1 MNDQKNLNENLTN
14 IDNQNNQLDLDLND
28 SDANDFTSFK
38 KIHLTKEEKIARK
51 NKLSLKRKEFKLKI
65 LQFKNER
72 KNLIIERNKK
82 YKAYQES
89 YKKQLNEKL
98 KELINQLNNS
108 QSEED
113 KQKINKAILQT
124 KKDIKDSLNYVKN
137 LAEVLEIR
145 NRIKFLKKE
154 IILNHSLL
162 KDKDPDLV
170 FYKNDFKDEN
180 IFEVNK
186 FNLWYK
192 NGSKH
197 ALKNINIDLKKNKV
211 TALIGPSGCGKSTF
225 IRSLNKMNDLIDGVK
240 TKGDIWFLS
249 KNINSQVIT
258 ELELRTRVGMVFQKP
273 TPFNLSIYENIAYA
287 LRSHG
292 IKEKSAIDKIVEESL
307 KAAALWEE
315 VKTILDENALS
326 LSGGQQQ
333 RLCIARAIAL
343 QPDVLLMDEPTS
355 ALDPV
360 ATNKI
365 EILIRQL
372 KQRFSIVIVT
382 HSMAQAQRVS
392 DETIFFFQGVVIES
406 GPTKQI
412 FTQPKEKRTKDYV
425 SGRIG

>member
-1 MNDQKNLNENLTN
+1 MNEQKNLNENLLK
-14 IDNQNNQLDLDLND
+14 IDNQNTQFDLDLND
-28 SDANDFTSFK
+28 PETTEFTSFK
-38 KIHLTKEEKIARK
+38 KNHLTKEEKLARK
-51 NKLSLKRKEFKLKI
+51 NRLHLKRKEFKAKI

-82 YKAYQES
+82 YKIYQES

-98 KELINQLNNS
+98 KELTNQLNVSDN
-108 QSEED
+108 EEE
-113 KQKINKAILQT
+113 KLKINKEIFQI
-124 KKDIKDSLNYVKN
+124 KKEIKDSLNYVKN

-154 IILNHSLL
+154 IILNRSLL

-192 NGSKH
+192 NGSKQ
-197 ALKNINIDLKKNKV
+197 ALKNININLKKNKV

-225 IRSLNKMNDLIDGVK
+225 IRSLNKMNDLIEGVK

-292 IKEKSAIDKIVEESL
+292 IKEKSSIDKIVEESL
-307 KAAALWEE
+307 KSAALWEE
-315 VKTILDENALS
+315 VKNILDENALS

-365 EILIRQL
+365 EILIREL

>member
-1 MNDQKNLNENLTN
+1 MNDQKNLNENLIN

-28 SDANDFTSFK
+28 SETNDFTSFK
-38 KIHLTKEEKIARK
+38 KNHLTKEEKIARK

-72 KNLIIERNKK
+72 KNLIVERNKK
-82 YKAYQES
+82 YKVYQES

-98 KELINQLNNS
+98 KKLMNQLTNS
-108 QSEED
+108 QNEED
-113 KQKINKAILQT
+113 KQKIHKQILQT
-124 KKDIKDSLNYVKN
+124 KKDIKDSLNHVKN
-137 LAEVLEIR
+137 LSEVLEIR

-154 IILNHSLL
+154 IILNRSLL

-170 FYKNDFKDEN
+170 FYKNDFKNEN

-192 NGSKH
+192 NGSKQ
-197 ALKNINIDLKKNKV
+197 ALKNININLKKNKV

-240 TKGDIWFLS
+240 TKGDIWFFG

-360 ATNKI
+360 ATNKV

-392 DETIFFFQGVVIES
+392 DETIFFFQGAVIES

>member
-1 MNDQKNLNENLTN
+1 MNNQKNLNENLTN

-28 SDANDFTSFK
+28 SEANDFTSFK

-98 KELINQLNNS
+98 KELINQLSNS
-108 QSEED
+108 QIEED

-170 FYKNDFKDEN
+170 FYKTDFNDEN

>member
-1 MNDQKNLNENLTN
+1 MNDQKNLNENLIN

-28 SDANDFTSFK
+28 SEINDFTSFK
-38 KIHLTKEEKIARK
+38 KVHLTKEEKIARK

-72 KNLIIERNKK
+72 KNLIVERNKK
-82 YKAYQES
+82 YKVYQES

-98 KELINQLNNS
+98 KELMNQLTNS
-108 QSEED
+108 ESEED
-113 KQKINKAILQT
+113 KQKIHKEILQT
-124 KKDIKDSLNYVKN
+124 KKNIKDSFNYVKN

-192 NGSKH
+192 NGSKQ
-197 ALKNINIDLKKNKV
+197 ALKNININLKKNKV

-315 VKTILDENALS
+315 VKNILDENALN

>member
-1 MNDQKNLNENLTN
+1 MNEQKNLSEDLSK
-14 IDNQNNQLDLDLND
+14 IDNQNTKFDLDLNEPET
-28 SDANDFTSFK
+28 NEFTSFK
-38 KIHLTKEEKIARK
+38 KGHLTKEEKLARK
-51 NKLSLKRKEFKLKI
+51 NKLSLKRKEFKAKI

-82 YKAYQES
+82 YKTYQES
-89 YKKQLNEKL
+89 YKKQLNENL
-98 KELINQLNNS
+98 KELTRQLNIS
-108 QSEED
+108 QAEEE
-113 KQKINKAILQT
+113 KQKINKEIFQI
-124 KKDIKDSLNYVKN
+124 KKEIKDSLNYVKN
-137 LAEVLEIR
+137 LPEVLEIR
-145 NRIKFLKKE
+145 NKIKFLKKE
-154 IILNHSLL
+154 IILNRSLL

-192 NGSKH
+192 NGSKQ
-197 ALKNINIDLKKNKV
+197 ALRNININLKKNKV

-258 ELELRTRVGMVFQKP
+258 DLELRTRVGMVFQKP

-292 IKEKSAIDKIVEESL
+292 IKEKASIDKIVEESL

-315 VKTILDENALS
+315 VKNILDENALS

-365 EILIRQL
+365 EILIRDL

-392 DETIFFFQGVVIES
+392 DETIFFFQGVVVES

>member
-28 SDANDFTSFK
+28 SEANDFTSFK

-98 KELINQLNNS
+98 KELINQLNSS

-137 LAEVLEIR
+137 LTEVLEIR

>member
-1 MNDQKNLNENLTN
+1 MNNQKNLNENLTN

-28 SDANDFTSFK
+28 SEANDFTSFK

-108 QSEED
+108 QIEED

-162 KDKDPDLV
+162 KDKDSDLV

>member
-1 MNDQKNLNENLTN
+1 MNNQKNLNENLTN

-28 SDANDFTSFK
+28 SEPNDFTSFK

-108 QSEED
+108 QIEED

-192 NGSKH
+192 NGIKH
-197 ALKNINIDLKKNKV
+197 ALKNININLKKNKV

>member
-1 MNDQKNLNENLTN
+1 MNDQKNLNENLIN

-28 SDANDFTSFK
+28 SETNDFTSFK
-38 KIHLTKEEKIARK
+38 KNHLTKEEKIARK

-72 KNLIIERNKK
+72 KNLIVERNKK
-82 YKAYQES
+82 YKVYQES

-98 KELINQLNNS
+98 KKLMNQLTNS
-108 QSEED
+108 KNEED
-113 KQKINKAILQT
+113 KQKIHKQILQT
-124 KKDIKDSLNYVKN
+124 KKDIKDSLNHVKN
-137 LAEVLEIR
+137 LSEVLEIR

-154 IILNHSLL
+154 IILNRSLL

-170 FYKNDFKDEN
+170 FYKNDFKNEN

-192 NGSKH
+192 NGSKQ
-197 ALKNINIDLKKNKV
+197 ALKNININLKKNKV

-240 TKGDIWFLS
+240 TKGDIWFFG

-292 IKEKSAIDKIVEESL
+292 IKEKSVIDKIVEESL

-360 ATNKI
+360 ATNKV

-392 DETIFFFQGVVIES
+392 DETIFFFQGAVIES

>member
-1 MNDQKNLNENLTN
+1 MSEQKNLNQNLLK
-14 IDNQNNQLDLDLND
+14 IDNQNTQFDLDLNEPET
-28 SDANDFTSFK
+28 NDFASFK
-38 KIHLTKEEKIARK
+38 KNHLTKEEKLLRK
-51 NKLSLKRKEFKLKI
+51 NKLALKRKEFKSKI

-72 KNLIIERNKK
+72 KNLILERNKK
-82 YKAYQES
+82 YKVYQEN
-89 YKKQLNEKL
+89 YKKQLNENLKKL
-98 KELINQLNNS
+98 MHQLNIS
-108 QSEED
+108 QAEEE
-113 KQKINKAILQT
+113 KQKINKEIFQL
-124 KKDIKDSLNYVKN
+124 KKEIKDSLNYVKN
-137 LAEVLEIR
+137 LPELLEIR

-154 IILNHSLL
+154 MILNRSLL

-170 FYKNDFKDEN
+170 FYKNDFQDEN

-192 NGSKH
+192 NGSKQ
-197 ALKNINIDLKKNKV
+197 ALKNININLKKNKV

-273 TPFNLSIYENIAYA
+273 TPFNLTIYENIAYA

-292 IKEKSAIDKIVEESL
+292 IKEKNSIDKIVEESL

-315 VKTILDENALS
+315 VKNILDENALS

-365 EILIRQL
+365 EILIRDL

-392 DETIFFFQGVVIES
+392 DETIFFFQGVVVES

>member
-1 MNDQKNLNENLTN
+1 MNNQKNLNENLTN

-28 SDANDFTSFK
+28 SEANDFTSFK

-108 QSEED
+108 QIEED

>member
-1 MNDQKNLNENLTN
+1 MNDQKNLNENLIN
-14 IDNQNNQLDLDLND
+14 IDNQNNQLDLDLNN
-28 SDANDFTSFK
+28 SETNDFTSFK
-38 KIHLTKEEKIARK
+38 KNHLTKEEKIARK

-72 KNLIIERNKK
+72 KNLIVERNKK
-82 YKAYQES
+82 YKVYQES

-98 KELINQLNNS
+98 KKLMNQLTNS
-108 QSEED
+108 KNEED
-113 KQKINKAILQT
+113 KQKIHKQILQT
-124 KKDIKDSLNYVKN
+124 KKDIKDSLNHVKN
-137 LAEVLEIR
+137 LSEVLEIR

-154 IILNHSLL
+154 IILNRSLL

-170 FYKNDFKDEN
+170 FYKNDFKNEN

-192 NGSKH
+192 NGSKQ
-197 ALKNINIDLKKNKV
+197 ALKNININLKKNKV

-240 TKGDIWFLS
+240 TKGDIWFFG

-360 ATNKI
+360 ATNKV

-392 DETIFFFQGVVIES
+392 DETIFFFQGAVIES

>member
-14 IDNQNNQLDLDLND
+14 IDNQNNQLDLDFND
-28 SDANDFTSFK
+28 SEANDFTSFK

-98 KELINQLNNS
+98 KELINQLSNS
-108 QSEED
+108 QIEED

-170 FYKNDFKDEN
+170 FYKTDFNDEN

>member
-1 MNDQKNLNENLTN
+1 MNNQKNLNENLTN

-28 SDANDFTSFK
+28 SEANDFTSFK

-108 QSEED
+108 QIEED
-113 KQKINKAILQT
+113 KQKINKAIIQT

>member
-28 SDANDFTSFK
+28 SEANDFTSFK

-137 LAEVLEIR
+137 LTEVLEIR

>member
-1 MNDQKNLNENLTN
+1 MNDQKNLNENLIN
-14 IDNQNNQLDLDLND
+14 IDNQNNQLDLDLNN
-28 SDANDFTSFK
+28 SETNDFTSFK
-38 KIHLTKEEKIARK
+38 KNHLTKEEKIARK

-72 KNLIIERNKK
+72 KNLIVERNKK
-82 YKAYQES
+82 YKVYQES

-98 KELINQLNNS
+98 KKLMNQLTNS
-108 QSEED
+108 KNEED
-113 KQKINKAILQT
+113 KQKIHKQILQT
-124 KKDIKDSLNYVKN
+124 KKDIKDSLNHVKN
-137 LAEVLEIR
+137 LSEVLEIR

-154 IILNHSLL
+154 IILNRSLL

-170 FYKNDFKDEN
+170 FYKNDFKNEN

-192 NGSKH
+192 NGSKQ
-197 ALKNINIDLKKNKV
+197 ALKNININLKKNKV
-211 TALIGPSGCGKSTF
+211 TALIGPPGCGKSTF

-240 TKGDIWFLS
+240 TKGDIWFFG

-360 ATNKI
+360 ATNKV

-392 DETIFFFQGVVIES
+392 DETIFFFQGAVIES

>member
-14 IDNQNNQLDLDLND
+14 IDNQNNQLDLDFND
-28 SDANDFTSFK
+28 SEANDFTSFK

-98 KELINQLNNS
+98 KELINQLSNS
-108 QSEED
+108 QIEED
-113 KQKINKAILQT
+113 KQKINKAIIQT

-170 FYKNDFKDEN
+170 FYKTDFNDEN

>member
-1 MNDQKNLNENLTN
+1 MNDQKNLNENLIN

-28 SDANDFTSFK
+28 SEINDFTSFK
-38 KIHLTKEEKIARK
+38 KVHLTKEEKIARK

-72 KNLIIERNKK
+72 KNLIVERNKK
-82 YKAYQES
+82 YKVYQES

-98 KELINQLNNS
+98 KELMNQLTNS
-108 QSEED
+108 ESEED
-113 KQKINKAILQT
+113 KQKIHKEILQT
-124 KKDIKDSLNYVKN
+124 KKNIKDSFNYVKN

-192 NGSKH
+192 NGSKQ
-197 ALKNINIDLKKNKV
+197 ALKNININLKKNKV

-315 VKTILDENALS
+315 VKNILDENALS

>member
-1 MNDQKNLNENLTN
+1 MNDQKNLNENLIN

-28 SDANDFTSFK
+28 SETNDFTSFK
-38 KIHLTKEEKIARK
+38 KNHLTKEEKIARK

-72 KNLIIERNKK
+72 KNLIVERNKK
-82 YKAYQES
+82 YKVYQES

-98 KELINQLNNS
+98 KKLMNQLTNS
-108 QSEED
+108 KNEED
-113 KQKINKAILQT
+113 KQKIHKQILQT
-124 KKDIKDSLNYVKN
+124 KKDIKDSLNHVKN
-137 LAEVLEIR
+137 LSEVLEIR

-154 IILNHSLL
+154 IILNRSLL

-170 FYKNDFKDEN
+170 FYKNDFKNEN

-192 NGSKH
+192 NGSKQ
-197 ALKNINIDLKKNKV
+197 ALKNININLKKNKV

-240 TKGDIWFLS
+240 TKGDIWFFG

-360 ATNKI
+360 ATNKV

-392 DETIFFFQGVVIES
+392 DETIFFFQGAVIES

>member
-28 SDANDFTSFK
+28 SESNDFISFK

-82 YKAYQES
+82 YKVYQES

-98 KELINQLNNS
+98 KELMNQLTNS
-108 QSEED
+108 QNEED
-113 KQKINKAILQT
+113 KQKIHKQILQT
-124 KKDIKDSLNYVKN
+124 KRDIKDSLNHVKN
-137 LAEVLEIR
+137 LPEVLEIR

-365 EILIRQL
+365 EILIREL
-372 KQRFSIVIVT
+372 KQRFTIVIVT

>member
-1 MNDQKNLNENLTN
+1 MNNQKNLNENLTN

-28 SDANDFTSFK
+28 SEANDFTSFK

-108 QSEED
+108 QIEED
-113 KQKINKAILQT
+113 RQKINKAILQT

>member
-1 MNDQKNLNENLTN
+1 MNNQKNLNENLTN

-28 SDANDFTSFK
+28 SEANDFTSFK

-108 QSEED
+108 QIEED

-170 FYKNDFKDEN
+170 FYKTDFKDEN

-249 KNINSQVIT
+249 KNINSKVIT

-292 IKEKSAIDKIVEESL
+292 IKEKIAIDKIVEESL

>member
-28 SDANDFTSFK
+28 SEANDFTSFK

-108 QSEED
+108 QIEED
-113 KQKINKAILQT
+113 RQKINKAILQT